1 MKTNNLPLLS
11 VEKVQFGAGRMTVLV
26 RMAPQAAET
35 TPQQVQQLL
44 ERYPDLP
51 HHTCVNDEGPT
62 FAAVMDHT
70 STAHL
75 LEHLIISQQLR
86 LSPTHPTQP
95 ASHAQPAQ
103 SSPTPAPAQP
113 TQSASHA
120 QPAPAA
126 SPASTGPFARPAPSV
141 PPSRPLCLHGATTWV
156 SRAEGRARIEVEF
169 ADDLIALEALH
180 NALVDLGRL
189 AS

>member
-1 MKTNNLPLLS
+1 MQLTTAMLKMPMKTDNPPFLF

-26 RMAPQAAET
+26 RMASQAAET
-35 TPQQVQQLL
+35 TPQQVRLLL

-51 HHTCVNDEGPT
+51 HHACVNDEGPT

-86 LSPTHPTQP
+86 LSP
-95 ASHAQPAQ
+95 A
-103 SSPTPAPAQP
+103 APAF
-113 TQSASHA
+113 SAS
-120 QPAPAA
+120 AP
-126 SPASTGPFARPAPSV
+126 V
-141 PPSRPLCLHGATTWV
+141 PLHFRGATTWV
-156 SRAEGRARIEVEF
+156 SRAEGRARIEVDF

-180 NALVDLGRL
+180 NALADLSCL
-189 AS
+189 AP

>member
-44 ERYPDLP
+44 ECYPDLP
-51 HHTCVNDEGPT
+51 HHACVNDEGPT

-95 ASHAQPAQ
+95 AQPM
-103 SSPTPAPAQP
+103 
-113 TQSASHA
+113 

-126 SPASTGPFARPAPSV
+126 SPVSAVPSAQPTPSV
-141 PPSRPLCLHGATTWV
+141 LPSRSLCLHGATTWV

-180 NALVDLGRL
+180 NALADLAALGDVSCL

>member
-35 TPQQVQQLL
+35 TPQQVRQLL
-44 ERYPDLP
+44 ECYPDLP
-51 HHTCVNDEGPT
+51 HHACVNDEGPT

-86 LSPTHPTQP
+86 LSPTHT
-95 ASHAQPAQ
+95 
-103 SSPTPAPAQP
+103 T
-113 TQSASHA
+113 
-120 QPAPAA
+120 
-126 SPASTGPFARPAPSV
+126 PSV
-141 PPSRPLCLHGATTWV
+141 LPSRSLCLHGATTWV

-180 NALVDLGRL
+180 NALADLAALGDMSCL